1 MKTLRILLTA
11 LALSMGTLIGVAHS
25 ATPAKGGAN
34 AVIPIKLPVSPV
46 GPITFA
52 NAVENVAQIPTQAF
66 NNVKAAINSGAKIST
81 PVTID
86 LGSKTNAD
94 KATILAAIKR
104 ELSEFSGFNTPK
116 AYYAITY
123 SAADE
128 KWAEKEWATVA
139 KKNGVSQGEIQG
151 RTNNIRGNCNIEKGV
166 ATECYGGM
174 AFSTN
179 GTEVRWVFYGV
190 GNDDSWT
197 AKPSDYGNSTQVNH
211 EFTHILQT
219 AQYNGHPI
227 AKGDNIITDT
237 QHRGYPC
244 WVNEGQANA
253 LGISTWIPDLQNYL
267 TVRNRTAT
275 TPGPIRNGEKLPIAD
290 FSAASLTKF
299 LTTQAPFTGP
309 NTPGCYQPGTGT
321 YSLGYNVG
329 FSAMEA
335 LIAIAGP
342 QPTMALIARTALGDD
357 FGKAFQ
363 TVYGISWAQGSTILG
378 NVLAAE
384 YAANPIQSN

>member
-1 MKTLRILLTA
+1 MKILRLLLSVTTLSI
-11 LALSMGTLIGVAHS
+11 GTLVGVAHA
-25 ATPAKGGAN
+25 ATPSKGGAN
-34 AVIPIKLPVSPV
+34 AVIPIKLPVAPIGS
-46 GPITFA
+46 ITFA
-52 NAVENVAQIPTQAF
+52 NAVEKVAQIPTQAF
-66 NNVKAAINSGAKIST
+66 KNVQAAINSGSKVNT

-94 KATILAAIKR
+94 KATILAAVKR

-128 KWAEKEWATVA
+128 KWAEKEWAAVA

-151 RTNNIRGNCNIEKGV
+151 RTENIRGNCNIVNGV

-174 AFSTN
+174 SFSTN
-179 GTEVRWVFYGV
+179 GTEIGWVFYGV
-190 GNDDSWT
+190 GNDNSWT
-197 AKPSDYGNSTQVNH
+197 TKPSDYGNSTQVNH
-211 EFTHILQT
+211 EFTHTLQA
-219 AQYNGHPI
+219 AQYNGHPL
-227 AKGDNIITDT
+227 AKGDNLITDT

-253 LGISTWIPDLQNYL
+253 IGISTWIPDLQNYL
-267 TVRNRTAT
+267 TVRNRTVA
-275 TPGPIRNGEKLPIAD
+275 TPGQLRNGEKLPISD

-329 FSAMEA
+329 FAAIEV
-335 LIAIAGP
+335 LVAIAGP
-342 QPTMALIARTALGDD
+342 RSTMALIARTALGDD

-363 TVYGISWAQGSTILG
+363 TVYGIPWAQGATILG
-378 NVLAAE
+378 KVLAAE
-384 YAANPIQSN
+384 FAANPIRSN